1 MFTIVFSLVRLL
13 LELCQLLSVGQIIT
27 LLKKLVKCDGKPK
40 YSAELEKSDAKPIGI
55 VNWDYFRKLSNC
67 VEVPLYFL
75 SFVFVGVLHRQC
87 QCPSRGQWQAGIVAV
102 FLAWIDLLLFL
113 NKWPILGVYIGMLQ
127 KIISRFLTVAIIAIL
142 LLLAFGLAF
151 YMAFFE
157 PGLPVSFISHIK
169 ESQMC
174 FQLVFIFIGHTF
186 HEPCRGFC
194 GGDIICH
201 WWP

>member
-1 MFTIVFSLVRLL
+1 MKSLKML
-13 LELCQLLSVGQIIT
+13 
-27 LLKKLVKCDGKPK
+27 LVKCFSKPRK
-40 YSAELEKSDAKPIGI
+40 YSVEMESPVAEPSVEVEMSDAKPI
-55 VNWDYFRKLSNC
+55 VNWNYFRRLSNY
-67 VEVPLYFL
+67 VEIPLYVL

-87 QCPSRGQWQAGIVAV
+87 LCPSRGQWQAGIVAV
-102 FLAWIDLLLFL
+102 FLAWINLLLFL
-113 NKWPILGVYIGMLQ
+113 NKWPILGVYIGMLE
-127 KIISRFLTVAIIAIL
+127 KIILRFLTVAIIAIL

-174 FQLVFIFIGHTF
+174 FQLVFISIGHTF

-194 GGDIICH
+194 GGDIIRH
-201 WWP
+201 W